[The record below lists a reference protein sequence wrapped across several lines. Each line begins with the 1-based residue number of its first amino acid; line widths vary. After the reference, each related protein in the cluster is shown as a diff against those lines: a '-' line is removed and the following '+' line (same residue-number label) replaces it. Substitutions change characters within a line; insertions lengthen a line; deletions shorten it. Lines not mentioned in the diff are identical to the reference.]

1 MIFTE
6 YAVSTIYA
14 SNEDPEGLEE
24 GFEIKTAR
32 EGSGRIDAVAIID
45 HAEGDILQ
53 APIEVALLFADMV
66 QTLLLRPLAPAPDS
80 ETVVFVSDDIPGLDQ
95 DGYIITVERDLRD
108 RVEAI
113 VFCDCNEDVEICCAP
128 DVAQAMAVA
137 IKALDAFPRSTLH

>member
-14 SNEDPEGLEE
+14 SNEDPEGFEE

-53 APIEVALLFADMV
+53 APIEVALLFAEAV
-66 QTLLLRPLAPAPDS
+66 GLLFRRPLAPAPDS
-80 ETVVFVSDDIPGLDQ
+80 ETVVFMSDDIPGLDQ
-95 DGYIITVERDLRD
+95 DGYCITVERDHND
-108 RVEAI
+108 DIESI
-113 VFCDCNEDVEICCAP
+113 VFADFNEEVEICCSQEIAS
-128 DVAQAMAVA
+128 AMAGA
-137 IKALDAFPRSTLH
+137 IIRLDAFPHRTLH